1 MINLGWVS
9 KLSKI
14 LSLIC
19 GYFLLG
25 LCFLIFA
32 EVIGRKFFSFSF
44 QGIDEIG
51 GYLVA
56 ISGSFAFGFGVLEKA
71 HTRIDIA
78 LTKFPINLRNFFN
91 VTAYLAI
98 FLVSAFLARY
108 SFVTLSE
115 SILFKSIS
123 ATPLE
128 VPIRYPQFFWFVG
141 LSIFSLISFFFLL
154 EFTLRQEHP
163 PEELFLMI
171 SFRKSKKPQGS
182 PEVRKESMLPTLRR

>member
-141 LSIFSLISFFFLL
+141 LSMFSLISFLALIKIVISWINNPLQSYIDFG
-154 EFTLRQEHP
+154 
-163 PEELFLMI
+163 PESLKDEVNREVEDVKKGKLF
-171 SFRKSKKPQGS
+171 K
-182 PEVRKESMLPTLRR
+182 

>member
-128 VPIRYPQFFWFVG
+128 VPIRYPQFF
-141 LSIFSLISFFFLL
+141 
-154 EFTLRQEHP
+154 
-163 PEELFLMI
+163 
-171 SFRKSKKPQGS
+171 
-182 PEVRKESMLPTLRR
+182 

>member
-1 MINLGWVS
+1 MINLGWIS
-9 KLSKI
+9 KASKFF
-14 LSLIC
+14 SLIC
-19 GYFLLG
+19 GYLLIG
-25 LCFLIFA
+25 LCVLILI
-32 EVIGRKFFSFSF
+32 EVVGRKLFSFSF

-78 LTKFPINLRNFFN
+78 LTRFPINLRNFLN

-98 FLVSAFLARY
+98 FLVSSFLAKY
-108 SFVTLSE
+108 SYVTLSE

-128 VPIRYPQFFWFVG
+128 VPIRYPQFFWFIG
-141 LSIFSLISFFFLL
+141 LCLFSLISFITLIKVVLL
-154 EFTLRQEHP
+154 WIKSPFESYKNFG
-163 PEELFLMI
+163 PESLNEEINRELDDV
-171 SFRKSKKPQGS
+171 KKRGN
-182 PEVRKESMLPTLRR
+182 V

>member
-14 LSLIC
+14 FSLIC
-19 GYFLLG
+19 GYLLLG
-25 LCFLIFA
+25 LCFLILA

-56 ISGSFAFGFGVLEKA
+56 IAGSFAFGFGVLEKA

-98 FLVSAFLARY
+98 F
-108 SFVTLSE
+108 
-115 SILFKSIS
+115 
-123 ATPLE
+123 
-128 VPIRYPQFFWFVG
+128 
-141 LSIFSLISFFFLL
+141 
-154 EFTLRQEHP
+154 
-163 PEELFLMI
+163 
-171 SFRKSKKPQGS
+171 
-182 PEVRKESMLPTLRR
+182 

>member
-14 LSLIC
+14 CSLFC
-19 GYFLLG
+19 GYLLLG
-25 LCFLIFA
+25 LCFLILA

-44 QGIDEIG
+44 QGVDEIG

-78 LTKFPINLRNFFN
+78 LAKFPIHLRNFFN
-91 VTAYLAI
+91 VSAYLAI

-141 LSIFSLISFFFLL
+141 LSVFSLISFLALIKIILSWMNDPAQSYKDFGPESLNDEVNREL
-154 EFTLRQEHP
+154 EDVKKRKTLR
-163 PEELFLMI
+163 
-171 SFRKSKKPQGS
+171 
-182 PEVRKESMLPTLRR
+182 

>member
-1 MINLGWVS
+1 M
-9 KLSKI
+9 
-14 LSLIC
+14 
-19 GYFLLG
+19 
-25 LCFLIFA
+25 
-32 EVIGRKFFSFSF
+32 
-44 QGIDEIG
+44 
-51 GYLVA
+51 
-56 ISGSFAFGFGVLEKA
+56 LEKA

-141 LSIFSLISFFFLL
+141 LSMFSLISFLALIKIVISWINNPLQSYRDFG
-154 EFTLRQEHP
+154 
-163 PEELFLMI
+163 PESLKDEVNREVEDVKK
-171 SFRKSKKPQGS
+171 RK
-182 PEVRKESMLPTLRR
+182 TI